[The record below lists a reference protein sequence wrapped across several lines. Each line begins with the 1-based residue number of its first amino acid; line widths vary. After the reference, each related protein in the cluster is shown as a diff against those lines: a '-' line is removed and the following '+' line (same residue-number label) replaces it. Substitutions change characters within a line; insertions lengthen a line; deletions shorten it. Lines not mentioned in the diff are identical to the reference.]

1 MVRKKRGSKPYS
13 HTKVAVAVT
22 QYRDITG
29 LLADYGIE
37 VWEFGVHKGQ
47 RLAQVRFQL
56 PESGHWVRAR
66 LRVQIG
72 EGMTEKQVE
81 QEERVVWRALYYW
94 LKSQFE
100 AIEYG
105 LFTPKEAFIGWLEL
119 ATPGGMVTVSEL
131 VLPRLDDMPKL
142 LVGGN

>member
-1 MVRKKRGSKPYS
+1 MVRKKRGSKPYV
-13 HTKVAVAVT
+13 HTKVAMAVT

-29 LLADYGIE
+29 LLADYGTE
-37 VWEFGVHKGQ
+37 VWEFGTHKGQ
-47 RLAQVRFQL
+47 NMAQVRFQL

-66 LRVQIG
+66 LRAQI
-72 EGMTEKQVE
+72 EPDMTEKQIE
-81 QEERVVWRALYYW
+81 QGERVVWRALFYW

-105 LFTPKEAFIGWLEL
+105 LFTPEEAFIGWMEL
-119 ATPGGMVTVSEL
+119 ATPGGTVTVAEL

-142 LVGGN
+142 LTGGN

>member
-1 MVRKKRGSKPYS
+1 MVRKKRGSKPYV

-37 VWEFGVHKGQ
+37 VWEFGTHKG
-47 RLAQVRFQL
+47 RNMAQVRFQL
-56 PESGHWVRAR
+56 PESSHWVRAR
-66 LRVQIG
+66 LRVQIE
-72 EGMTEKQVE
+72 EGMTNKQIE
-81 QEERVVWRALYYW
+81 QAERVVWRALFYW

-105 LFTPKEAFIGWLEL
+105 LFTPEEAFMGWLEL
-119 ATPGGMVTVSEL
+119 ATPSGTVTVSEL

-142 LVGGN
+142 LTGGQ